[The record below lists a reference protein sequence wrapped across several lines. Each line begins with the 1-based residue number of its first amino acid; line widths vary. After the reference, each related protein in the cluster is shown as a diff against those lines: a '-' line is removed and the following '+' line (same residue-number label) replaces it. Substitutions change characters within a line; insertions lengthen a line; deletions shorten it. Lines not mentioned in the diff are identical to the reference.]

1 MKKYSALLLT
11 LLALSLSGCVT
22 GSRLITGQARPPIAV
37 HLVQV
42 YTSMP
47 DGAEVIGIVTA
58 NSTASTSW
66 DTAKLQCTEK
76 LREKAAEVGANGIVI
91 TAVNDSIWEGQNMS
105 AKAVYLTPK
114 K

>member
-1 MKKYSALLLT
+1 MKKCSAFLLVLLLLT
-11 LLALSLSGCVT
+11 QSACVS

-37 HLVQV
+37 FLVQV

-47 DGAEVIGIVTA
+47 EGAEVIGIVTA
-58 NSTASTSW
+58 NSTATTSW

-76 LREKAAEVGANGIVI
+76 MREKAAEIGANGIVI
-91 TAVNDSIWEGQNMS
+91 TAVNDSVWEGQNMT
-105 AKAVYLTPK
+105 AKAVFVPAK